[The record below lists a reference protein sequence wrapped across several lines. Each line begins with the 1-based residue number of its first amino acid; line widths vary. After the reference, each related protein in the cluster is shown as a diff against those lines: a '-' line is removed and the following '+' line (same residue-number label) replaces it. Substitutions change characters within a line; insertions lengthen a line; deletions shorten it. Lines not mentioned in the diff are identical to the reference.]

1 MISCAKIQRLD
12 LGKIAS
18 EAVENFF
25 RRDVVIK
32 DQSFCFGAELLPAS
46 FGLSRNPS
54 ASLIESS

>member
-1 MISCAKIQRLD
+1 MISCAKIERLD

-18 EAVENFF
+18 EAVENSL
-25 RRDVVIK
+25 RLDMVIRN
-32 DQSFCFGAELLPAS
+32 QSFCFGAELLPAS